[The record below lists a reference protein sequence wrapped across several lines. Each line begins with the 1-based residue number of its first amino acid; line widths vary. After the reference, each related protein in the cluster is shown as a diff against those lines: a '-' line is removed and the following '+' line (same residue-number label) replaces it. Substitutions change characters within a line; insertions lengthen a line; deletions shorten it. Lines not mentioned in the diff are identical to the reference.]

1 MYNKLVQ
8 LGMRI
13 HNSVNS
19 EYNTK
24 ISILIKDEKIVIMTT
39 LAPKDI
45 PKNATDFKAAQ
56 SVDFEKNVSTT
67 IQQKLSLGA
76 KL

>member
-1 MYNKLVQ
+1 M
-8 LGMRI
+8 
-13 HNSVNS
+13 
-19 EYNTK
+19 
-24 ISILIKDEKIVIMTT
+24 KDEKIVIMTT